1 MAVRARVDTCG
12 AIGPP
17 VGPVAIVTCWGRI
30 GTNGEPTPPTL
41 LELAEL
47 TEGLVALLPGL
58 VALPVGLVT
67 LLARLVSL
75 LPCLVPLAVGPVA
88 LVPCQLEV
96 VLQGKDL
103 GRRGKGVALVEQ
115 LAHPS
120 RPRELPP
127 RVPPV
132 PAARPLRTHDTGGVE
147 TPQKRGLHPEELS
160 RLAHGQRRIVLVVK
174 LLESHCPHLPG
185 TLVDAI
191 KMDTVAYAIHNT

>member
-1 MAVRARVDTCG
+1 VSIARSITCCGGIG
-12 AIGPP
+12 AS
-17 VGPVAIVTCWGRI
+17 T
-30 GTNGEPTPPTL
+30 PTPPAL

-58 VALPVGLVT
+58 VALPVGLVA

-75 LPCLVPLAVGPVA
+75 LPRLVPLAVGPVA

-96 VLQGKDL
+96 VLEGDDL
-103 GRRGKGVALVEQ
+103 GRRGEGVALVEQ

-120 RPRELPP
+120 RPGELPP

-132 PAARPLRTHDTGGVE
+132 PAGRPLRTHDTGVVE
-147 TPQKRGLHPEELS
+147 TPQKRRLHSEELS
-160 RLAHGQRRIVLVVK
+160 RLAHGQRRIVLVVE

-185 TLVDAI
+185 TLVDTI
-191 KMDTVAYAIHNT
+191 KTDTMAYSIHYT